1 MCLHCYPHTQY
12 NYQMKQSKVFIGLS
26 NPKSPENVGSVMRA
40 AGNYRVDAVFY
51 TGERYPR
58 AVALN
63 PDIPKTGRSVSE
75 DIPLTGVTSLLEC
88 ATEGMQIVCVEFAEN
103 ATPLTEYQHPQSAC
117 YLFGPEDGSL
127 SQAVI
132 DKADAVVYVPTV
144 GCMNLA
150 ATVNVLLYD
159 RLLKSSQ
166 RFDSNELIRQSR
178 DRNNNI
184 KVRCR
189 SLRRE

>member
-1 MCLHCYPHTQY
+1 
-12 NYQMKQSKVFIGLS
+12 MKQAKVFIGLS

-58 AVALN
+58 ALALN
-63 PDIPKTGRSVSE
+63 PDIPKTARSVSE
-75 DIPLTGVTSLLEC
+75 EIPLCGVADLLAPAE
-88 ATEGMQIVCVEFAEN
+88 EEMKLVCVEFAEN
-103 ATPLTEYQHPQSAC
+103 ATPLTEYQHPESAY
-117 YLFGPEDGSL
+117 YLFGPEDGTL

-159 RLLKSSQ
+159 RLLKSSR
-166 RFDSNELIRQSR
+166 RFDGNELIRQSR

-184 KVRCR
+184 KVRT
-189 SLRRE
+189 S